1 MFFKHL
7 GVRGEVIALW
17 MESAHDPK
25 YCFFVFSTFF
35 NRHYLGPS
43 APYWAMCFTSPV
55 PTQFLGLLAQALS
68 LQIGFLSQSAWNHT
82 GCPPSIYVSIWKLS
96 LVLKFRLRL
105 AKRVDYHSKVE
116 KKSMYGSQE
125 TLSCKREIYW
135 LLQWRFQELSAS
147 GLVGSRSSHNA
158 IIV

>member
-116 KKSMYGSQE
+116 KKNPCMVV
-125 TLSCKREIYW
+125 R
-135 LLQWRFQELSAS
+135 RLSAAR
-147 GLVGSRSSHNA
+147 GKFIGSYNEDFKSYQLQVWLDLEAHTMPL
-158 IIV
+158 